1 MAIADDRP
9 PVDDWATDYDIF
21 DPQYYT
27 DPGPIWADLRQRCPV
42 AHTERWGGSWLATRY
57 EDVAEMARMVP
68 ALSNEEF
75 IVVPPVPL
83 IDPETGEVLRAKPV
97 APPISSDPP
106 FHGVAR
112 RLLLQAFSP
121 QAVAKFEPYTED
133 LAHRL
138 IDEFVDKGRCD
149 AAVRYAQQIPP
160 KVISHLMGLDE
171 TMGDTFIQWVRGVL
185 EIGATNPE
193 VRVATGLQMYKFWTQ
208 EIERRRAEPTGARGS
223 GGVPRNDWISWLM
236 EQDLDGE
243 PVDDEHVRTTCGLLL
258 VAGID
263 TTWSSI
269 GSALWHLATH
279 PDDRRRLVN
288 EPELLPTAVEELLR
302 VYSPVTMG
310 RLATEDVT
318 VNGVTIPAGSR
329 VLMNFPA
336 ANRDPEVF
344 PDPDTVVIDRAHNR
358 HVAFGIGIHRC
369 AGSNLARMEM
379 QVALSVFL
387 ERIPEFH
394 LDDTGPVTWVGGQVR
409 GPRSLPLHFTAK

>member
-1 MAIADDRP
+1 MK
-9 PVDDWATDYDIF
+9 PVEDWATDYDIF
-21 DPQYYT
+21 DPAYYT
-27 DPGPIWADLRQRCPV
+27 DPGPIWADLRQRCPI
-42 AHTERWGGSWLATRY
+42 AHSDRWGGSWLPTRY
-57 EDVAEMARMVP
+57 DDVAEMARLVP
-68 ALSNEEF
+68 QLSNQEF

-83 IDPETGEVLRAKPV
+83 IDPNTGEVLRTRPY

-112 RLLLQAFSP
+112 RLLLQAFAP
-121 QAVAKFEPYTED
+121 QAVARHEDYTRE

-138 IDEFVDKGRCD
+138 IDGFIAEGRCD
-149 AAVRYAQQIPP
+149 GAVQFAQQIPP
-160 KVISHLMGLDE
+160 KVIAHLMGLDE
-171 TMGDTFIQWVRGVL
+171 NRGDDFIEWVRGVL
-185 EIGATNPE
+185 EFGATNPE
-193 VRVATGLQMYKFWTQ
+193 IRVATGLKMFAFWGE
-208 EIERRRAEPTGARGS
+208 EIAKRRAQPT
-223 GGVPRNDWISWLM
+223 NDFISWLL

-243 PVDDEHVRTTCGLLL
+243 PVDDNHAASTCNLLL
-258 VAGID
+258 IAGID

-269 GSALWHLATH
+269 GAALWHLAAH
-279 PDDRRRLVN
+279 PDDRRRLVE

-310 RLATEDVT
+310 RLATEDVA

-379 QVALSVFL
+379 QVALSAFL

-394 LDDTGPVTWVGGQVR
+394 LGDNSQVTWCGGQVR
-409 GPRSLPLHFTAK
+409 GPRTLPLTFTAA